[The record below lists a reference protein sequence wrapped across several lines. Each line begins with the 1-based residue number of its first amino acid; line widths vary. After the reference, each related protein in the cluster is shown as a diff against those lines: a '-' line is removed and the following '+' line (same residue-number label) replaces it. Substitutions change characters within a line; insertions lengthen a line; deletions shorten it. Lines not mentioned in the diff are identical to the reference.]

1 MVIILCA
8 INPKDINCDSCGK
21 SAIILNYKISSNRYN
36 KYPHIIKKDMTRIL
50 SKLMEAF
57 PKAKI
62 SFVNHFKVRDGFRV
76 IRLKGFHYQVNTI
89 NFDYQMN
96 CIMQKANYMIDEY
109 TTASSIKHH
118 IGICIRGNGYT
129 LKFDE
134 MRNMVL
140 DAIKA
145 NNPFG
150 VITR

>member
-1 MVIILCA
+1 
-8 INPKDINCDSCGK
+8 
-21 SAIILNYKISSNRYN
+21 
-36 KYPHIIKKDMTRIL
+36 
-50 SKLMEAF
+50 MEAF

-62 SFVNHFKVRDGFRV
+62 SFVNHFKVRYGFRV

-118 IGICIRGNGYT
+118 IGIRIKGKGYT
-129 LKFDE
+129 LKFNDI
-134 MRNMVL
+134 RNLVL
-140 DAIKA
+140 DTIKA
-145 NNPFG
+145 NELFG